1 MADSQ
6 SPLGACALEREL
18 KVGPQAFAKATVLH
32 RERMGECP
40 SSNANR
46 TRSQRHGSVNAVQPF
61 GCGLPLL
68 PSSGYYQA
76 NGGVMASG
84 TYSGNV
90 YLIGSFV
97 IYGHDKATDKL
108 EIERLALLQRDFS
121 PDPMN
126 FPGQNRSSVVNGPQ
140 VGSNF

>member
-1 MADSQ
+1 MSVRNAVRVLAAYYRKMARFSVFLTLLASFAAPVFAANPGTLSL
-6 SPLGACALEREL
+6 SPN
-18 KVGPQAFAKATVLH
+18 V
-32 RERMGECP
+32 
-40 SSNANR
+40 
-46 TRSQRHGSVNAVQPF
+46 SVNAVQPF

-97 IYGHDKATDKL
+97 IYGHDRRPTN
-108 EIERLALLQRDFS
+108 S
-121 PDPMN
+121 
-126 FPGQNRSSVVNGPQ
+126 RSKG
-140 VGSNF
+140 